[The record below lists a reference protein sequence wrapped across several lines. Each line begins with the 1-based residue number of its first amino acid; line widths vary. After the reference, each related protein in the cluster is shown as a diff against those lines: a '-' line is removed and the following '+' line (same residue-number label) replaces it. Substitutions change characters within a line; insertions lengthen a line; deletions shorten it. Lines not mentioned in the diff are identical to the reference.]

1 MVTNP
6 AVLAAWEAQD
16 QANDTLT
23 FDQKRRL
30 LGAMYQHA
38 RRFGHFDGRDM
49 LEGIETTI
57 GMATY
62 MSADVRPASDRN
74 RPRT

>member
-1 MVTNP
+1 
-6 AVLAAWEAQD
+6 
-16 QANDTLT
+16 
-23 FDQKRRL
+23 
-30 LGAMYQHA
+30 MYQHA